1 MSFSGIRGSSF
12 DDNAGDEDDPW
23 KGQFLAHVK
32 SESEIEDRYIFSRK
46 V

>member
-32 SESEIEDRYIFSRK
+32 SEIEDRCIFTRK